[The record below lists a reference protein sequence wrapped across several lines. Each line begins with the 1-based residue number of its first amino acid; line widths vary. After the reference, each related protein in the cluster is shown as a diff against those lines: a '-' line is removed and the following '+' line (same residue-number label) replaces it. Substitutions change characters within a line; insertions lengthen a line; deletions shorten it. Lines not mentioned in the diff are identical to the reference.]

1 MKLDS
6 LGLQHKLIVS
16 CQALPDEPLHSSW
29 IMGKMA
35 LAAKQ
40 GGAAGIRA
48 NSVDDIM
55 EIRKQVEL
63 PVIGIIKRNYGE
75 HPVFITPTL
84 REIDELSTTGC
95 EIVALD
101 ATSRPRPDGMELAE
115 LVRQIRL
122 RYPQLLLMADVSTVE
137 EGIEAERLGFDLV
150 SATLVGYTEY
160 TQGQKVYAD
169 DFAILKEMVGQIR
182 TPIVAEGN
190 ILTPEMAARCLEI
203 GVYSVVVGGAIT
215 RPQQITGRF
224 VEQMKGAQSASVTGQ
239 E

>member
-1 MKLDS
+1 MELDS

-75 HPVFITPTL
+75 HSVFITPTL
-84 REIDELSTTGC
+84 REIDELATTGC

-137 EGIEAERLGFDLV
+137 EGVEAQRLGFDLV

-169 DFAILKEMVGQIR
+169 DFAMLKEMVRQIR

-224 VEQMKGAQSASVTGQ
+224 VEQMSGVQSASVMG

>member
-1 MKLDS
+1 MELDS

-137 EGIEAERLGFDLV
+137 EGVEAQRLGFDLV

-169 DFAILKEMVGQIR
+169 DFAILKEMVRQIR

-224 VEQMKGAQSASVTGQ
+224 VEQMSGVQSASVMRK

>member
-6 LGLQHKLIVS
+6 LGLQQQLIVS
-16 CQALPDEPLHSSW
+16 CQALADEPLHGAW
-29 IMGKMA
+29 MMGKMA

-48 NSVDDIM
+48 NSVDDII

-84 REIDELSTTGC
+84 QEVAELATTGC

-101 ATSRPRPDGMELAE
+101 ATCRPRPDGMELAE

-122 RYPQLLLMADVSTVE
+122 HHPQLLLMADVSTVA
-137 EGIEAERLGFDLV
+137 EGIEAERLGFELV
-150 SATLVGYTEY
+150 STTLVGYTAY

-169 DFAILKEMVGQIR
+169 DFAILQEMVRQICV
-182 TPIVAEGN
+182 PVVAEGN
-190 ILTPEMAARCLEI
+190 ILTPEMAARCLEL

-215 RPQQITGRF
+215 RPQQITERF
-224 VEQMKGAQSASVTGQ
+224 VETMNSVQSTSVT
-239 E
+239 ER

>member
-1 MKLDS
+1 MELDS

-75 HPVFITPTL
+75 HSVFITPTL
-84 REIDELSTTGC
+84 REIGELATTGC

-137 EGIEAERLGFDLV
+137 EGVEAQRLGFDLV

-224 VEQMKGAQSASVTGQ
+224 VEQMNGVQSASVMRK